1 MPGGVMRR
9 GAVHYRRFQIRGLL
23 FLPLLTITSTL
34 NSFTFRCQEEG
45 QEETPMRR
53 LPPLPPVEPLPPG
66 PFSNPFTPNT
76 HAQSPAST
84 QDTFPASVKT
94 STSAWLATEQQHN
107 IVSPPSPV
115 SSVDF
120 SLKDTFST
128 QKAFGWPNDLSYA
141 EIMAL
146 VQPRNINRKPP
157 LQQLCGRKRKNETM
171 MSSASDQDDQR
182 EKHRI
187 AEGNR
192 RKNLSQLH
200 RELDNRLHDF
210 FLERAGWNPGKSLP
224 QSKEHIVQ
232 GAIYLID
239 FLLAIVVYLM
249 GQEKNIPP
257 QLSENLQGQLRSM
270 QLQQLVSSLQSQN
283 QAMQYQ
289 MRALKQEYDDLL
301 DRHRALEF
309 KLKSYDQVFRSPK
322 PEVIT
327 TPPLAA
333 IPQETSTPVTAPSPS
348 NKLVKKTLPGLRV
361 LCNEIPGLSP
371 DCSFSS
377 DASNTTYLTTSSL
390 NLEVIPRTAMS
401 PMATRPSSP
410 MCLTPSSSSFSQ
422 SSLPS
427 SRRESLNRQ
436 L

>member
-1 MPGGVMRR
+1 MFEDAWGNDVSRR
-9 GAVHYRRFQIRGLL
+9 CS
-23 FLPLLTITSTL
+23 LPTL
-34 NSFTFRCQEEG
+34 NSFTFRCEADRQED
-45 QEETPMRR
+45 TPMRR

-66 PFSNPFTPNT
+66 PFNNPFTQSS
-76 HAQSPAST
+76 HVQSPPSS
-84 QDTFPASVKT
+84 QDTFPTSLKT
-94 STSAWLATEQQHN
+94 STSAWLATEQQQHG
-107 IVSPPSPV
+107 IISPPSPV

-128 QKAFGWPNDLSYA
+128 QKAFGWPNDLSYT

-157 LQQLCGRKRKNETM
+157 LQQLCGRKRKNETV

-239 FLLAIVVYLM
+239 FLLAIVVFLM

-327 TPPLAA
+327 PLPLAA
-333 IPQETSTPVTAPSPS
+333 IPHEAPTPVPAPSSS
-348 NKLVKKTLPGLRV
+348 NQLEKKTLPGLRV

-371 DCSFSS
+371 DRSFSS
-377 DASNTTYLTTSSL
+377 DTSNTTFSTTSSF
-390 NLEVIPRTAMS
+390 NLDVLPRTVMS
-401 PMATRPSSP
+401 PMNTRPSSP
-410 MCLTPSSSSFSQ
+410 MCLTPSSSSFSH

-427 SRRESLNRQ
+427 SRRESLNHT

>member
-1 MPGGVMRR
+1 
-9 GAVHYRRFQIRGLL
+9 
-23 FLPLLTITSTL
+23 
-34 NSFTFRCQEEG
+34 
-45 QEETPMRR
+45 
-53 LPPLPPVEPLPPG
+53 
-66 PFSNPFTPNT
+66 
-76 HAQSPAST
+76 
-84 QDTFPASVKT
+84 
-94 STSAWLATEQQHN
+94 
-107 IVSPPSPV
+107 
-115 SSVDF
+115 
-120 SLKDTFST
+120 
-128 QKAFGWPNDLSYA
+128 
-141 EIMAL
+141 MAL

-239 FLLAIVVYLM
+239 FLLAIVVFLM

-327 TPPLAA
+327 PPPLTS
-333 IPQETSTPVTAPSPS
+333 IPHEASTPVPASSSS
-348 NKLVKKTLPGLRV
+348 NQLGKKTLPGLRV
-361 LCNEIPGLSP
+361 LCNEIPGLGP
-371 DCSFSS
+371 DCSFPS
-377 DASNTTYLTTSSL
+377 DTSNTTFSTTPSF
-390 NLEVIPRTAMS
+390 NLDVAPRIAMS
-401 PMATRPSSP
+401 PMTTRPSSP
-410 MCLTPSSSSFSQ
+410 MCLTPSSSSFSH

-427 SRRESLNRQ
+427 PRRESLNHT